1 MMDGESSDQ
10 ISGQHDGACWVCSL
24 SSPLT
29 TTSLNNKWVEGGG
42 QGVWE
47 PKIKGMSR
55 ICFSIRGREEKISL
69 QYKEVIPWSQSSLV
83 SLFNIFLHLKY
94 S

>member
-42 QGVWE
+42 A
-47 PKIKGMSR
+47 R
-55 ICFSIRGREEKISL
+55 SL
-69 QYKEVIPWSQSSLV
+69 GAK
-83 SLFNIFLHLKY
+83 N
-94 S
+94 